1 MKILALEFST
11 HLRSAAFGGREV
23 IDESG
28 KGSPIELLRKLEV
41 NPAEIEGIAIGLGP
55 GSYTGI
61 RSALALAQGL
71 NLARNTAAA
80 GISSTDVIAL
90 GAIERGIAGEVEV
103 VVDAQRG
110 EVYSARYEL
119 TSTTFTQTHPLQILQ
134 RPQTNKIVGPEAKR
148 WDPNGILVAP
158 MATALERLAR
168 RAKFV
173 SPELLEPIYLRE
185 PSFVKAPAVRH
196 A

>member
-11 HLRSAAFGGREV
+11 LLRSASFGGREV

-41 NPAEIEGIAIGLGP
+41 DPSEIEGVAIGLGP

-71 NLARNTAAA
+71 NLSRQTPAA
-80 GISSTDVIAL
+80 GISSTHVIAQC
-90 GAIERGIAGEVEV
+90 AVQRGISGDVEIV
-103 VVDAQRG
+103 IDAQRR

-119 TSTTFTQTHPLQILQ
+119 RPEGFNQTGPLGIYAH
-134 RPQTNKIVGPEAKR
+134 PQTQRIAGPDATR
-148 WDPNGILVAP
+148 WNSNGIKVIPSAG
-158 MATALERLAR
+158 ALERLAQ
-168 RAKFV
+168 RAAFV